1 MCKSDDAFKL
11 FNALLMFDIKKHKNI
26 FSRSVDVKGN
36 STSTSHMLTHGAHVI
51 YWFSYSHLSV
61 QNSHYTVLPLQPSQS
76 TWKRQVRYVDL
87 QQSRITR
94 SQKGTSRTTCLLLW
108 LHFRS
113 ACRPALAAHAVPDH
127 ILNTD
132 WSPAPMRDVDF
143 HTPQPPRSAFSHT
156 AGRPPLP
163 HARNRSFLFGR

>member
-1 MCKSDDAFKL
+1 MTLYRKRAHIHI
-11 FNALLMFDIKKHKNI
+11 AHA
-26 FSRSVDVKGN
+26 
-36 STSTSHMLTHGAHVI
+36 HGAHTI

-108 LHFRS
+108 LHFCS

-163 HARNRSFLFGR
+163 HARNRSFLLRIWEMTLTPRPIAGARPL